1 MLFHGS
7 YVYSTD
13 ARDAVHRRFKETGAP
28 PPPGV
33 NMIGRWH
40 SVGGNGGFFLAETE
54 DSVALAQWLQDWTDL
69 IDFKV
74 VPVVTDEQVSEII
87 G

>member
-13 ARDAVHRRFKETGAP
+13 DRDAVHQRFKETGAP

-33 NMIGRWH
+33 EMLGRWH
-40 SVGGNGGFFLAETE
+40 NVAGNGGFFLAET
-54 DSVALAQWLQDWTDL
+54 DDPVALARWLQEWTDL
-69 IDFKV
+69 IDFEV
-74 VPVVTDEQVSEII
+74 VAVVTDEQINEVI